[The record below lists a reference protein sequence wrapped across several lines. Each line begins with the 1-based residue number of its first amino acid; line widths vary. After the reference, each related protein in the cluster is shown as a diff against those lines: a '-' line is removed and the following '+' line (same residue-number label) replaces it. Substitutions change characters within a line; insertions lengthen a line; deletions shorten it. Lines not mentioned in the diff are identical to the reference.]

1 MDCVEPYNHTM
12 KIHTFTYSCI
22 LNTDIE
28 NAFAFH
34 TDPRNLP
41 RITPPWIKVDIISML
56 LPLKEKSILELAIKR
71 FGITTEWKI
80 EIDSLKCP
88 NTLID
93 LMVSG
98 PFRYFKHERH
108 FISLNNN
115 ETLMNE
121 TLSIVLPFGALG
133 NLFYP
138 WIKKQI
144 DAMFEFRHIETQRHF
159 LKK

>member
-1 MDCVEPYNHTM
+1 MDSVQLYNYIM
-12 KIHTFTYSCI
+12 KIHTFTYSCT

-28 NAFAFH
+28 NAFVFH
-34 TDPRNLP
+34 TDARNLP
-41 RITPPWIKVDIISML
+41 RITPPWIKVDVISML
-56 LPLKEKSILELAIKR
+56 LPSKEKSIIELGIKR

-80 EIDSLKCP
+80 KIDSLQFP
-88 NTLID
+88 HTLTD

-108 FISLNNN
+108 FVSLNNN

-121 TLSIVLPFGALG
+121 TLSIVLPFGVLG

-138 WIKKQI
+138 WVKKEI

>member
-1 MDCVEPYNHTM
+1 MDCLQSYNPIM

-22 LNTDIE
+22 LNTDRE

-34 TDPRNLP
+34 TDARNLP

-80 EIDSLKCP
+80 EIDSLKFP
-88 NTLID
+88 HTLTD

-138 WIKKQI
+138 WVKKEI